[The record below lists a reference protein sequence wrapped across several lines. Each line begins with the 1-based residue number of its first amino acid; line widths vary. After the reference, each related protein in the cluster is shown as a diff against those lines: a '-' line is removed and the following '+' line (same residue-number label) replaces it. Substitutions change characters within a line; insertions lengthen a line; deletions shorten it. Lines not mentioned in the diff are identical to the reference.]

1 MTRKPMKR
9 TTKTRTAITV
19 ITLLSLV
26 GLSACSASGANGNS
40 AEQRSVTLLAYD
52 AFTPQEGIFEPFTA
66 DTGIE
71 VKIVTG
77 GDTGTL
83 VSKAILTAGNPE
95 ADVLWGVDNTFLARV
110 QEAEVLDTIEPV
122 DTGDVCINIHDDYF
136 DKSGMRPPSSLAD
149 LIDPAYKDMLVVQD
163 PRTSSPGLAFLLA
176 TIATFGESGWRDY
189 WTQLRTNGV
198 KVVSDWTSAYTV
210 EFSGST
216 GKGSRPLVV
225 SYGSSPPAEVLYSD
239 PPVTEPPTSVMESSC
254 FRQIEYVG
262 RLKGTKRPKEA
273 DKLIEFLLGKTFQ
286 ESMPL
291 TLFVFPVNESAELPE
306 VFEKFAI
313 QPSNSLTIDAD
324 AIAANRELWIEQ
336 WADTAL

>member
-1 MTRKPMKR
+1 MKR
-9 TTKTRTAITV
+9 TSTMGIV
-19 ITLLSLV
+19 LLSLIGV
-26 GLSACSASGANGNS
+26 SACAATGEDRNS
-40 AEQRSVTLLAYD
+40 VEQRSVTLLAYD
-52 AFTPQEGIFEPFTA
+52 AFTPQEGIFQSFTA

-71 VKIVTG
+71 VKLVTG

-110 QEAEVLDTIEPV
+110 QEADVLDTFEPV
-122 DTGDVCINIHDDYF
+122 DTGDVCINIHDEYF
-136 DKSGMRPPSSLAD
+136 EKAGIEPPSTLTD
-149 LIDPAYKDMLVVQD
+149 LVGPEYKDMLVVQD

-176 TIATFGESGWRDY
+176 TIATFGEEGWREY
-189 WTQLRTNGV
+189 WKQLRTNGV
-198 KVVSDWTSAYTV
+198 RIVSDWTTAYTV
-210 EFSGST
+210 EFSGSS
-216 GKGSRPLVV
+216 GRGSRPLVV

-239 PPVTEPPTSVMESSC
+239 PPVTEPPTSVMQSSC

-262 RLKGTKRPKEA
+262 RLTGTKKPDEA

-291 TLFVFPVNESAELPE
+291 TLFVFPVNESARLPE
-306 VFEKFAI
+306 VFEKFAVK
-313 QPSNSLTIDAD
+313 PSNPLTIDAED
-324 AIAANRELWIEQ
+324 IAANRELWIEQ

>member
-1 MTRKPMKR
+1 VKR
-9 TTKTRTAITV
+9 TTTLGTV
-19 ITLLSLV
+19 LLSFVALT
-26 GLSACSASGANGNS
+26 ACSS
-40 AEQRSVTLLAYD
+40 ADKNADSVEQRSVTLLAYD
-52 AFTPQEGIFEPFTA
+52 AFTPQEGIFESFTA

-71 VKIVTG
+71 VKLVTG

-110 QEAEVLDTIEPV
+110 QEADVLDTLEPV
-122 DTGDVCINIHDDYF
+122 DTADVCINIHDEYF
-136 DKSGMRPPSSLAD
+136 ASAGIKPPATLAD
-149 LIDPAYKDMLVVQD
+149 LVEPEYKDMLVVQD

-176 TIATFGESGWRDY
+176 TIATFGEEGWRDY
-189 WTQLRTNGV
+189 WKQLQTNGV
-198 KVVSDWTSAYTV
+198 KIVSDWTAAYTV

-225 SYGSSPPAEVLYSD
+225 SYGSSPPAEVIYSD
-239 PPVTEPPTSVMESSC
+239 PPTTEPPTSVMESSC

-262 RLKGTKRPKEA
+262 RLRGTKKSDEA

-291 TLFVFPVNESAELPE
+291 TLFVFPVNTTALLPE
-306 VFEKFAI
+306 VFEKFAVK
-313 QPSNSLTIDAD
+313 PSKPLTIDAD
-324 AIAANRELWIEQ
+324 DIAANREKWIEQ
-336 WADTAL
+336 WADAAL